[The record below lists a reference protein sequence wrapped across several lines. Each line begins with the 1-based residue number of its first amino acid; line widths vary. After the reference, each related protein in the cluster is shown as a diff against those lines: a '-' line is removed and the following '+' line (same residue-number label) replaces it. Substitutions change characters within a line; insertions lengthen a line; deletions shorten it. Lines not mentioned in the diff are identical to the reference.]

1 MPGTPSPQ
9 NEWRSLTRG
18 DTLSLPDV
26 QYSPSRKEKATPG
39 QVCRTGRPLVELDA
53 FGLAERLL
61 IGAIK
66 RKVYKKPGEFGALRH
81 RVKAYTLLVRDS
93 VRVQD
98 RIKSLF
104 QGR

>member
-1 MPGTPSPQ
+1 
-9 NEWRSLTRG
+9 
-18 DTLSLPDV
+18 
-26 QYSPSRKEKATPG
+26 
-39 QVCRTGRPLVELDA
+39 
-53 FGLAERLL
+53 LAERLL